1 MKIYLNKIK
10 ESWVID
16 RFKREWFEY
25 NYDVSTSKINKS
37 DIIWL
42 IAPWTWKTIPKRYLK
57 KKYPESEH
65 SDFEKLCKEILEEW
79 SKMKNRTPIRLI
91 K

>member
-1 MKIYLNKIK
+1 MKIYLNTIK

-25 NYDVSTSKINKS
+25 NYEVSTSKINKS

-42 IAPWTWKTIPKRYLK
+42 IAPWTWKTIPKRHLK
-57 KKYPESEH
+57 KKKVVCSIYHIDE
-65 SDFEKLCKEILEEW
+65 EKFSSKEKEEFI
-79 SKMKNRTPIRLI
+79 NRNT
-91 K
+91 